1 MRQLI
6 RVLLVDDHPVVRKG
20 LAAVLDAEDDIKIVG
35 EASDGHEGV
44 RLTQLLKPDV
54 VLIDLKMPQLDGV
67 GAIKK
72 ILYFDP
78 SVKIIILTSYADD
91 KHIYEGIAVGA
102 KGYLL
107 KDAPPDRLVEA
118 VRAADRGESLLSP
131 EIAARILNQFSNM
144 INQSPDD
151 TTAAVPVV
159 TPTVRDYPALTK
171 REREVLNLL
180 GKGVRNREIADQ
192 LVIVETT
199 VKIHLRNIY
208 SKLDVGNRTEAVLL
222 AKDLGLID

>member
-1 MRQLI
+1 MSKSI

-35 EASDGHEGV
+35 EASDGDEGV
-44 RLTQLLKPDV
+44 RLTHLLKPDV

-67 GAIKK
+67 GAIRK

-118 VRAADRGESLLSP
+118 VRAADKGESLLSP

-144 INQSPDD
+144 INQSPAEAE
-151 TTAAVPVV
+151 AAQRAKPVV
-159 TPTVRDYPALTK
+159 RDIPPLTK
-171 REREVLNLL
+171 REKEVLHLL
-180 GKGVRNREIADQ
+180 GKGVRNREIAEQ

-208 SKLDVGNRTEAVLL
+208 SKMNVGNRTEAVLL
-222 AKDLGLID
+222 AKDLGLLD

>member
-1 MRQLI
+1 MSKAI

-20 LAAVLDAEDDIKIVG
+20 LAAVLDIEDDIKVIG
-35 EASDGHEGV
+35 EASDGLEGV

-54 VLIDLKMPQLDGV
+54 VLIDLKMPELDGV
-67 GAIKK
+67 GAIRK
-72 ILYFDP
+72 ILAFDQ

-118 VRAADRGESLLSP
+118 VRAAYKGESLLSP
-131 EIAARILNQFSNM
+131 EIAARILSQFSNM
-144 INQSPDD
+144 INQSPADAPPAKSFRQ
-151 TTAAVPVV
+151 TTLDV
-159 TPTVRDYPALTK
+159 PALTR
-171 REREVLNLL
+171 REKEVLNLL
-180 GKGVRNREIADQ
+180 GKGTRNREIANQ

-208 SKLDVGNRTEAVLL
+208 NKLNVGNRTEAVLV
-222 AKDLGLID
+222 AKELGLLD